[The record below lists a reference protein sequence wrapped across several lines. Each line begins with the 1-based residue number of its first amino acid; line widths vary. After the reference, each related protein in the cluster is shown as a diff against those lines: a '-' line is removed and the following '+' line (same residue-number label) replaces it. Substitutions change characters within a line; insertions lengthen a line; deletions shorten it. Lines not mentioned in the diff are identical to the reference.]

1 MNLHLCKFNDI
12 ICLSLK
18 NNRARYLLKARVDIE
33 LFLKPREIN
42 DCFEEVYERNFS
54 FQCNKNAQ

>member
-1 MNLHLCKFNDI
+1 MI
-12 ICLSLK
+12 ICLLLK